1 MEQKIGEGPRHAA
14 AALFHERAFGLT
26 IIPRMTAAKTL
37 ELLNPKVPGLFH
49 EQWIV
54 GNQRPLRLGWAVAG
68 WKCVT
73 NCGRLMEQILEHR
86 NRFWNKLRETEHN

>member
-1 MEQKIGEGPRHAA
+1 MEQKIGEGRDIQQLAFVPRACVRVSDHSA
-14 AALFHERAFGLT
+14 HDGGE
-26 IIPRMTAAKTL
+26 TL

-54 GNQRPLRLGWAVAG
+54 GNQRPLRLSWAVAG
-68 WKCVT
+68 WKCVA
-73 NCGRLMEQILEHR
+73 NCGRILEQILEQR